1 MQEHFFIDVA
11 VVQVK
16 RASYNRK
23 GTEKQQNIYLLV
35 VFFGIVLFF
44 SSLYFTICFK
54 WTHLAFEHFVC
65 IRL

>member
-54 WTHLAFEHFVC
+54 
-65 IRL
+65 